1 MRFVAALLGAALL
14 AASVALAQDE
24 PGDFDFYVLSL
35 SWSPTWCGTAPAADG
50 AAQCDLRRGFILH
63 GLWPQYERGYPEDCA
78 EGGRLPEAVVR
89 SMLDLT
95 PDLGLVR
102 YEWRKHGTCTGLSPR
117 AYFGMA
123 RAAYQRVQAPALGGN
138 ISAREVEDA
147 FIAENP
153 GLSAAGM
160 AISCQDG
167 LLDEVRICLTKELGF
182 RACPEVDR
190 RGCRAKR
197 VRIPL
202 PG

>member
-1 MRFVAALLGAALL
+1 MRFLAAFVGVALL
-14 AASVALAQDE
+14 AASAALAQDE

-35 SWSPTWCGTAPAADG
+35 SWSPTWCGTTPAGDD
-50 AAQCDLRRGFILH
+50 AAQCDLRRRFILH

-78 EGGRLPEAVVR
+78 EGGRLPNALVR
-89 SMLDLT
+89 SMLDIT
-95 PDLGLVR
+95 PDRGLVR

-123 RAAYQRVQAPALGGN
+123 RAAYQRVQVPALGGSA
-138 ISAREVEDA
+138 SAREVEEA

-153 GLSAAGM
+153 GLSAEGM

-167 LLDEVRICLTKELGF
+167 LLDEVRICLTKELDF
-182 RACPEVDR
+182 RACPEVDG

-202 PG
+202 PD